1 MDMKSLMLVLLAAS
15 ASTGIAAA
23 ATPKNALGAV
33 AVSPDGTMVIAAG
46 DNRVLYVVDPVT
58 LEVKQRVLIGVNPQ
72 EAVFSKDGGT
82 LAIWDTDGTISFLS
96 SADWT
101 VKATVTDAEA
111 IAIAA
116 DADVVA
122 ALGSAGYGDT
132 PMTPVTIYAL
142 SDGSKKAESQI
153 PGKGSSIVAAADGSA
168 FAVLTERV
176 ESEAEAKA
184 EVPADLKDIV
194 KDEFE
199 QRHDGYVSEVVRL
212 DAAGKET
219 GRSPTWFG
227 TYDSMGGSVSEGTA
241 YFAGYSNK
249 NLKVAADGTSS
260 LFAMPG
266 SYLYGFGVSRDGKT
280 FAGGSLRDG
289 GLYSIVD
296 GAGKTFE
303 IDSLEG
309 WPEYFEG
316 FGFGPDGAVYGGTT
330 AYRLIHVGAD
340 GTIKTSKPIF

>member
-1 MDMKSLMLVLLAAS
+1 MKSLMLVLLTGS
-15 ASTGIAAA
+15 ALVGAAAA

-33 AVSPDGTMVIAAG
+33 AVSPDGAMVIAAG
-46 DNRVLYVVDPVT
+46 DNRVLYVVDPTT
-58 LEVKQRVLIGVNPQ
+58 LEVKQRVLIGLNPL
-72 EAVFSKDGGT
+72 EAVFSKDGAT
-82 LAIWDTDGTISFLS
+82 LAVWDTDGGITFLS
-96 SADWT
+96 TADWSVKT
-101 VKATVTDAEA
+101 KATGAAA

-116 DADVVA
+116 DGDVIV
-122 ALGSAGYGDT
+122 ALGSAGYGDAPT
-132 PMTPVTIYAL
+132 TAVTIYSL
-142 SDGSKKAESQI
+142 SDGAKKAESQM

-176 ESEAEAKA
+176 ESAGEAKA
-184 EVPADLKDIV
+184 DTPADLADIAKDA
-194 KDEFE
+194 FE
-199 QRHDGYVSEVVRL
+199 QQHDGYVSEVVRL
-212 DAAGKET
+212 DGAGKET

-227 TYDSMGGSVSEGTA
+227 TYDSMSGTLVDGTA

-249 NLKVAADGTSS
+249 NLKITADGTSE

-266 SYLYGFGVSRDGKT
+266 SYLYGFGVSRDGKV

-289 GLYSIVD
+289 GLYTVAD

-316 FGFGPDGAVYGGTT
+316 FGFAADGAVYGGTT
-330 AYRLIHVGAD
+330 AYRLIHVAPD
-340 GTIKTSKPIF
+340 GTIRTSKPVF